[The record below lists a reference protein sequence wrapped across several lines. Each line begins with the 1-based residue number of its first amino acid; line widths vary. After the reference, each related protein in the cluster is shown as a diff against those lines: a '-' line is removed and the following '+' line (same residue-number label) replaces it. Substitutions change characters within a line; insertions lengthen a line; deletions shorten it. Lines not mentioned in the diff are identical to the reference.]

1 MIIATIEL
9 GVYRRHILKK
19 QYRKRKSTVKNTII
33 QTNKKYLPGLL
44 NIAVPIML
52 SNLISQLQML
62 IDRIFLGHVNSMYMS
77 ALGNVTSPMW
87 TTMSFCFSIVT
98 GASILISQS
107 VGAGDTQAHRR
118 VFRCHGEIQ

>member
-1 MIIATIEL
+1 M
-9 GVYRRHILKK
+9 
-19 QYRKRKSTVKNTII
+19 KNTLIK
-33 QTNKKYLPGLL
+33 TNKKYLPGLL

-87 TTMSFCFSIVT
+87 ATMSFCFSIVT
-98 GASILISQS
+98 GASILISQG
-107 VGAGDTQAHRR
+107 VGAGDTEHIEEYSGAMVKYNNTDTVIFLLDILR
-118 VFRCHGEIQ
+118 

>member
-1 MIIATIEL
+1 M
-9 GVYRRHILKK
+9 
-19 QYRKRKSTVKNTII
+19 KNTLIK
-33 QTNKKYLPGLL
+33 TNKKYLPGLL

-98 GASILISQS
+98 GASILISQG
-107 VGAGDTQAHRR
+107 VGAGDTEHMVQ
-118 VFRCHGEIQ
+118 EIPNT